1 MMMGD
6 DAQATHATVI
16 SLTTLFL
23 TQSLSL
29 PPLTRYLGIM
39 ATHFSLICGKSA
51 SQIHHPASRPSSTRR
66 GSLSRELGVYRP
78 ISMRIMKIPTGTCLP
93 HVRAV
98 ISQHGSLS
106 TNRDKLSAMFR
117 LRLNC
122 FPDDVGAHWSTIGR
136 ADGTKDIFIALVA
149 SQTRKRREQ
158 EGLKPERRMDWSR
171 PLLCTS
177 HILSSFIH
185 FTSPRLARL
194 WPN

>member
-1 MMMGD
+1 
-6 DAQATHATVI
+6 
-16 SLTTLFL
+16 
-23 TQSLSL
+23 
-29 PPLTRYLGIM
+29 M

-66 GSLSRELGVYRP
+66 GSLSREL
-78 ISMRIMKIPTGTCLP
+78 
-93 HVRAV
+93 V

-122 FPDDVGAHWSTIGR
+122 FPDDLSYLTLESSCFSSASLTDLLGYLTNPKLDAL
-136 ADGTKDIFIALVA
+136 AKDIFIALVA
-149 SQTRKRREQ
+149 LQTRKRREQ

-177 HILSSFIH
+177 HILSLFIH